1 MKGHPYE
8 PTIAA
13 SGIDNTIKIYSPDRK
28 AQDDARRGI
37 NILDPD
43 SPIYS
48 IGRTAGGL
56 PSSRRM
62 HDSYRIMSQNDVD
75 RQGGMSDAYVT
86 VCPLFL
92 SFFSLPL
99 RKGAKKFGLD

>member
-1 MKGHPYE
+1 MTGHPYE

-13 SGIDNTIKIYSPDRK
+13 AGIDSTIKVFSPDRK

-37 NILDPD
+37 NILSPD
-43 SPIYS
+43 HPVNALGDDSNIY
-48 IGRTAGGL
+48 GL
-56 PSSRRM
+56 SSCRRM

-86 VCPLFL
+86 VCL
-92 SFFSLPL
+92 LPL
-99 RKGAKKFGLD
+99 SRDRDVNGC

>member
-1 MKGHPYE
+1 MIIGHPYE

-37 NILDPD
+37 NVLDPD

-48 IGRTAGGL
+48 IGPTAGGL

-86 VCPLFL
+86 VRPLFFL
-92 SFFSLPL
+92 SAAN
-99 RKGAKKFGLD
+99 GGGIGLIYVRV